1 MINLKVDEA
10 YAFDY
15 LSILYIKKN
24 NSKECYN
31 TWFDCYNSLSN
42 QIPNFFEIVNSIE
55 YNNLLE
61 ANLIT
66 FDAVEKARYGDISA
80 KEVDDANMLRYKR
93 KIELQNKFFTSKVKE
108 FKS

>member
-1 MINLKVDEA
+1 MINLEVDEA

-15 LSILYIKKN
+15 LSILFIKKN
-24 NSKECYN
+24 KSKDCYE
-31 TWFDCYNSLSN
+31 TWLNCYNSLSN
-42 QIPNFFEIVNSIE
+42 QLLNFLDIINSTE

-66 FDAVEKARYGDISA
+66 FDAVEKARYSNISA
-80 KEVDDANMLRYKR
+80 KEVDEANMLRYQR
-93 KIELQNKFFTSKVKE
+93 KIELQNKFFPSKVKE